1 MKGFEGGVNMTHNRA
16 RMSDPHDHH
25 NQTIKGGEAVQDRS
39 KTADLLS
46 SCLQDTQKKTDLQ
59 WSERP
64 NRLRSARLRPAI
76 RWMSFGFIAQ
86 SGCAVGQRIDNT
98 MPVTATSPALD
109 QGTEN
114 LPATDAMTNIL
125 NNHVILPPL
134 NVDQLGMPQFET
146 QNYTQQLALP
156 KVVIQYQD
164 VATGVWNNQLNIIGY
179 SFLIAC
185 VVVAIQ
191 VCWQR
196 QLDRGLAGLVIIFA
210 LGFALLMVRVKLA
223 A

>member
-16 RMSDPHDHH
+16 RMSDPHDHR

-64 NRLRSARLRPAI
+64 NMSRYEGLRPVI
-76 RWMSFGFIAQ
+76 RWMSLAILMRSTG
-86 SGCAVGQRIDNT
+86 
-98 MPVTATSPALD
+98 VTAAQPADPTAVALAASGLNPVAGAAAQPD
-109 QGTEN
+109 PMST
-114 LPATDAMTNIL
+114 IL
-125 NNHVILPPL
+125 THTPVIAPI
-134 NVDQLGMPQFET
+134 NVSQLGMPHIET
-146 QNYTQQLALP
+146 QNYTTQLALP
-156 KVVIQYQD
+156 PVVIDYQGVAVD
-164 VATGVWNNQLNIIGY
+164 VWSNQLNVMAYFIL
-179 SFLIAC
+179 FALL
-185 VVVAIQ
+185 VVGVQ
-191 VCWQR
+191 GWWQR
-196 QLDRGLAGLVIIFA
+196 QLDRGFAGLVIIFA